1 MDVFLLC
8 LKIATFAFI
17 GGFALCF
24 GAWAGIQLA
33 FECFGPLNIGVKHTT
48 HIHHHQPNPNQWPQI
63 PEPTL

>member
-8 LKIATFAFI
+8 LKITTFCFI
-17 GGFALCF
+17 GGFALAF
-24 GAWAGIQLA
+24 GIWGGIQLA

-48 HIHHHQPNPNQWPQI
+48 HHYHHQRLPEL